1 MISLI
6 VAKADNGVIGL
17 DNKMPWHIPAELKY
31 FKARTMGKPIIMGR
45 KTFESLGRVLPGRPH
60 VVISRSELTLPEN
73 CYGVDSLDAAI
84 AKAQSLAKAQ
94 ALATEDEVVVIGGAE
109 IYRQA
114 LDRVDRLYIT
124 EVHLSPQGDTYFP
137 ELNPGDW
144 QEIERE
150 DVPADAD
157 SAIAY
162 SIVTYQRN

>member
-6 VAKADNGVIGL
+6 VAKADNGVIGR
-17 DNKMPWHIPAELKY
+17 DNKMPWHIPAELKH

-45 KTFESLGRVLPGRPH
+45 KTFDSLGRVLPGRPH
-60 VVISRSELTLPEN
+60 VVISRSALSLPEN
-73 CYGVDSLDAAI
+73 CYAARSLQEAI
-84 AKAQSLAKAQ
+84 STAQTLAEQ
-94 ALATEDEVVVIGGAE
+94 GEVVVIGGAE

-114 LDRVDRLYIT
+114 LPLVDRLYLT
-124 EVHLSPQGDTYFP
+124 EGHIEPEGDTWFP

-144 QEIERE
+144 QETERE

>member
-6 VAKADNGVIGL
+6 VAIADNGVIGYE
-17 DNKMPWHIPAELKY
+17 NKMPWHIPAELKY

-60 VVISRSELTLPEN
+60 VVISRSQLKLPQN
-73 CYGVDSLDAAI
+73 CYPVSSLPAAI
-84 AKAQSLAKAQ
+84 DRAQSL
-94 ALATEDEVVVIGGAE
+94 TEGDEVVVIGGAE

-114 LDRVDRLYIT
+114 LDLVDRLYIT
-124 EVHLSPQGDTYFP
+124 EVHLQPQGDTFFP
-137 ELNPGDW
+137 EIDSLQW
-144 QEIERE
+144 RE
-150 DVPADAD
+150 TQRENIAADED

>member
-6 VAKADNGVIGL
+6 VAKADNGVIGR
-17 DNKMPWHIPAELKY
+17 DNKMPWHIPAELKH

-45 KTFESLGRVLPGRPH
+45 KTFDSLGRVLPGRPH
-60 VVISRSELTLPEN
+60 VVISRSALSLPEN
-73 CYGVDSLDAAI
+73 CYAARSLQEAI
-84 AKAQSLAKAQ
+84 STAQTLVEQ
-94 ALATEDEVVVIGGAE
+94 GEVVVIGGAE

-114 LDRVDRLYIT
+114 LPLVDRLYLT
-124 EVHLSPQGDTYFP
+124 EVHIEPEGDTWFP

-144 QEIERE
+144 QETERE

>member
-6 VAKADNGVIGL
+6 VAKADNGVIGR

-45 KTFESLGRVLPGRPH
+45 KTFDSLGRVLPGRPH
-60 VVISRSELTLPEN
+60 VVISRSELALPEN
-73 CYGVDSLDAAI
+73 CYGVQSLDAAI
-84 AKAQSLAKAQ
+84 ETAASL
-94 ALATEDEVVVIGGAE
+94 TEGDEVVIIGGAE

-114 LDRVDRLYIT
+114 LDRVQRLYIT
-124 EVHLSPQGDTYFP
+124 EVHCSPEGDTFFP

-144 QEIERE
+144 QETQRE

>member
-60 VVISRSELTLPEN
+60 VVISRNKLTLPEN
-73 CYGVDSLDAAI
+73 CYGVHSLDAAI
-84 AKAQSLAKAQ
+84 AKAQTLAA
-94 ALATEDEVVVIGGAE
+94 EDEVVVIGGAE

>member
-45 KTFESLGRVLPGRPH
+45 KTFDSLGRVLPGRPH
-60 VVISRSELTLPEN
+60 VVISRSELSLPEN
-73 CYGVDSLDAAI
+73 CYAVNSLDEAI
-84 AKAQSLAKAQ
+84 EQAQDL
-94 ALATEDEVVVIGGAE
+94 TEQEEVVVIGGAE

-114 LDRVDRLYIT
+114 LPKVDRLYIT

-150 DVPADAD
+150 DVSADAD

>member
-6 VAKADNGVIGL
+6 VAKADNGVIGR

-60 VVISRSELTLPEN
+60 VVISRSALSLPEN
-73 CYGVDSLDAAI
+73 CYGAGSVADAI
-84 AKAQSLAKAQ
+84 KQAQSLAGQ
-94 ALATEDEVVVIGGAE
+94 GEVVVIGGAE

-114 LDRVDRLYIT
+114 LPSVDRLYIT
-124 EVHLSPQGDTYFP
+124 EVHLEPEGDTCFP

-144 QEIERE
+144 QEVERE